1 MGNGV
6 CVPRPALGQREAVV
20 RTRVIEEAVSNVE
33 RVRMV
38 H

>member
-6 CVPRPALGQREAVV
+6 CVPRPALGQQEAVV
-20 RTRVIEEAVSNVE
+20 RTRVIEVVSKVE

>member
-1 MGNGV
+1 MGSGV
-6 CVPRPALGQREAVV
+6 CVPRPALGQQEAVV
-20 RTRVIEEAVSNVE
+20 RTRVIEVVSKVE